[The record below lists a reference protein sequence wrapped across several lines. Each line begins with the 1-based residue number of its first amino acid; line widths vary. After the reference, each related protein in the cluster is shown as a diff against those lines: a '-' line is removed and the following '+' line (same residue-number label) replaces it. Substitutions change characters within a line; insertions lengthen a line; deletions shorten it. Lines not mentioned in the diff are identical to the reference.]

1 MRIIPLYNPLMALTL
16 PDLAVGDRARVVA
29 YGRLDDI
36 AQRLISLGLTPGTA
50 ITLKRFAPFGD
61 PVEIHFRGFR
71 LALRPREASCLE
83 LERA

>member
-1 MRIIPLYNPLMALTL
+1 MRIIPVYNPIMPLTL

-29 YGRLDDI
+29 YSRVDAI

-50 ITLKRFAPFGD
+50 ITLKRMAPFGD

-71 LALRPREASCLE
+71 LALRPREAACLE
-83 LERA
+83 LELA